1 MSKEHAILEWQKLLD
16 AKQTVRRFRNALAGD
31 GGGTVD
37 VTGEPGYI
45 WCRYSADQSKVSKV
59 FNIIA
64 PGLPEDFP
72 IVVGRRFPTD
82 EFEQVLAVNWTLY
95 QDIISQDTVD
105 NFTTGNHGESH
116 NAASGADPAP
126 IDLRNI
132 VEMRGRAQAVA
143 NLTVDVERGQY
154 VFGYDD
160 VRRFPG
166 EMIDLTASVPGVAG
180 HRFVLVYVDGVTN
193 ALGSEDGAI
202 VPLAAAAPIPDITAN
217 TIPVCLVDLENGQTT
232 IVEDD
237 IYDWR
242 FLWDLVSWNAPW
254 LIGTNAERLVLVVGD
269 LAELTHFAE
278 TDTDQ
283 VWQVWEGAWRI
294 VYPPAALAAN
304 DGDPGTPWLVGATGV
319 LTGSQNLV
327 LDDGITDSPQLQLV
341 GGSNDDTADILLD
354 DSGVAGQS
362 DLAINLPGT
371 DANSV
376 LNIRDQ
382 TAADK
387 VHIDAEGSI
396 FQFVYDAITNTY
408 STWQTLEH
416 NSTGVPVA
424 GFAGRILYR
433 LEDGGGAM
441 DDAAAMQ
448 VEWEDETSGSEDS
461 LIRFYLRKAGV
472 ILGEFIRFAGEG
484 IRTVVAGTDIF
495 PNDDGR
501 GFASRFVNPTG
512 LTAWT
517 AHFRPGETTG
527 PGNGTLTGY
536 AWQGAPLGG
545 VPPVVSYSIF
555 GDYFRGGG
563 AAATKYFLSKA
574 IANAAASWQGKSLY
588 ARVNVGITVETGLRF
603 DAGDDNNWVEL
614 YMTGV
619 LADATQRL
627 DFRYRDNGGA
637 INTVTSNLI
646 VPVDSFI
653 VIRLLC
659 YYSAPNYSALGYVIA
674 ETGGTVNVT
683 GFSHTLTG
691 NWAAGPPTAGRAGIM
706 VANAGNP
713 GYVDWFYNEFT

>member
-1 MSKEHAILEWQKLLD
+1 MSEEVIREWQELFD
-16 AKQTVRRFRNALAGD
+16 AKQTVRKFRNALAGN

-132 VEMRGRAQAVA
+132 VEMRGRAQATA
-143 NLTVDVERGQY
+143 NLTINVERGQY

-166 EMIDLTASVPGVAG
+166 EMIDLTAAVPGVAG
-180 HRFVLVYVDGVTN
+180 HRLVLVYVDGVTN
-193 ALGSEDGAI
+193 ALGSVNGAI
-202 VPLAAAAPIPDITAN
+202 VPLANAAPIPDITAN
-217 TIPVCLVDLENGQTT
+217 IIPVCLVDLENGQTT
-232 IVEDD
+232 ITEDD

-254 LIGTNAERLVLVVGD
+254 LIGTAAERGALVVGD

-294 VYPPAALAAN
+294 AYPPPALSAPDGSPDRVWAVAN
-304 DGDPGTPWLVGATGV
+304 DGDLLGDDGVGDSPHIELIDGDDTQAEIWYSATSSTLYLKTPDAVTIRSTADVDGISLYRTGV
-319 LTGSQNLV
+319 GQFMSKTALTNLPATP
-327 LDDGITDSPQLQLV
+327 LRREHT
-341 GGSNDDTADILLD
+341 T
-354 DSGVAGQS
+354 SGVAAAGFG
-362 DLAINLPGT
+362 L
-371 DANSV
+371 
-376 LNIRDQ
+376 RDRWSLENAGGALEE
-382 TAADK
+382 AA
-387 VHIDAEGSI
+387 
-396 FQFVYDAITNTY
+396 
-408 STWQTLEH
+408 TLE
-416 NSTGVPVA
+416 V
-424 GFAGRILYR
+424 IW
-433 LEDGGGAM
+433 
-441 DDAAAMQ
+441 DDPAAA
-448 VEWEDETSGSEDS
+448 SEDS
-461 LIRFYLRKAGV
+461 RIVLSHRKAGAAISEAWRLDANGV
-472 ILGEFIRFAGEG
+472 LLPDAY
-484 IRTVVAGTDIF
+484 DMF

-501 GFASRFVNPTG
+501 GFAARFVNPPG
-512 LTAWT
+512 LAAWT

-545 VPPVVSYSIF
+545 TPATATYNF
-555 GDYFRGGG
+555 ANDYLRLVD
-563 AAATKYFLSKA
+563 ANKCFLSKA
-574 IANAAASWQGKSLY
+574 VTNAAASWQNKSLY
-588 ARVNVGITVETGLRF
+588 ARPAAALTVEIGMRL

-614 YMTGV
+614 YFTG
-619 LADATQRL
+619 AAGDATQTL
-627 DFRYRDNGGA
+627 EFRYRDNGGA
-637 INTVTSNLI
+637 INTVASNVVIPAGQFLT
-646 VPVDSFI
+646 
-653 VIRLLC
+653 IRLLC
-659 YYSAPNYSALGYVIA
+659 SYSAPNYTAVGLLIGEDVSNI
-674 ETGGTVNVT
+674 NVT
-683 GFSHTLTG
+683 GFAHQLNG
-691 NWAAGPPTAGRAGIM
+691 NWAVGPPTAGRAG
-706 VANAGNP
+706 VFVDNSGNAGII
-713 GYVDWFYNEFT
+713 DWFYNEFT